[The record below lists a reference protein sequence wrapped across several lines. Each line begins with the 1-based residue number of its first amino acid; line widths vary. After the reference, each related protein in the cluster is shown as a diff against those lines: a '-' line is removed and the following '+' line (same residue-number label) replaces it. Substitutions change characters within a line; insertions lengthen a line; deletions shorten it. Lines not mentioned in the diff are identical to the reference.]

1 LKRSNRLI
9 LLIGIF
15 LAIVAFVAIIF
26 LLGGGGDGGDQNAGR
41 NEVTYAVA
49 AQDIPIG
56 TTLTNALVEMVAVD
70 ATQLPPG
77 AITNESAVIGQRITT
92 QLTDGQL
99 ITSAAWSPVTVDPNI
114 GRLLD
119 PGRRAMSVR
128 VDQVS
133 GVGTL
138 IKPGDRVDVVL
149 GIAGAD
155 KFPVVSADPET
166 DQITVVPGINA
177 TSVKSI
183 IQNLEVVGTLL
194 PPPTEQQGGDQEQ
207 PTDPNAPTLNE
218 QNQIVI
224 LAVTAQESEV
234 IRFAQIDGSI
244 TLVLRSPDDDEA
256 PPDATTGITLR
267 QLVDEW
273 AVIPP
278 QIVETVLP
286 TQE

>member
-1 LKRSNRLI
+1 MKRSNRLI
-9 LLIGIF
+9 LLIGFF
-15 LAIVAFVAIIF
+15 LAIVAFVAIIL
-26 LLGGGGDGGDQNAGR
+26 LLGGGGGGRGDVPR
-41 NEVTYAVA
+41 DETTYAVA
-49 AQDIPIG
+49 AQDIEIG
-56 TTLTNALVEMVAVD
+56 TTLTDALVEMVTVEITA
-70 ATQLPPG
+70 LPPG
-77 AITNESAVIGQRITT
+77 AITNESQVIGQRITT
-92 QLTDGQL
+92 QLTKGQI
-99 ITSAAWSPVTVDPNI
+99 ITASAWSAVTVDPDI

-155 KFPVVSADPET
+155 KFPVVSADPQT
-166 DQITVVPGINA
+166 DQISVVPGINA
-177 TSVKSI
+177 TSVKAI

-194 PPPTEQQGGDQEQ
+194 PPPPTQEGNQDQQQ
-207 PTDPNAPTLNE
+207 DPNAPSLNE

-224 LAVTAQESEV
+224 LAVTAQEAEV
-234 IRFAQIDGSI
+234 IRFAQIDGTI
-244 TLVLRSPDDDEA
+244 TLVLRSPDDAEA

-267 QLVDEW
+267 QLVDSW